1 MPTACL
7 RQSWQDGQ
15 TSPALRA
22 PSPNLGEGYGCS
34 VSHISQ
40 SSHKPYKTYMPYK
53 P

>member
-22 PSPNLGEGYGCS
+22 LLGEDAERNFDHPSY
-34 VSHISQ
+34 
-40 SSHKPYKTYMPYK
+40 PPLT
-53 P
+53 